1 MIYPEISRYISSL
14 NSSSLPAE
22 RKLILQNLIDFVA
35 AKITDNQLVNLN
47 FICTH
52 NSRRS
57 HLSQIW
63 AQVMAAYF
71 EIQNVH
77 CYSGGTEATAM
88 FPKVVETLENVGFK
102 IGKISE
108 DANPIYAIKF
118 GENELPIIGFSKRFD
133 ADFNPKS
140 SFAAVMTCSH
150 ADENCPVV
158 LGAGKRIPITYED
171 PKNAD
176 NTPQQN
182 EVYEKRSRQIAT
194 EMFYVFSEIK
204 NAEVLAN
211 NI

>member
-35 AKITDNQLVNLN
+35 AKITDNQFVNMN

-57 HLSQIW
+57 HLSQVW
-63 AQVMAAYF
+63 AQAMAAYF
-71 EIQNVH
+71 QTKNVR

-88 FPKVVETLENVGFK
+88 FPKVVETLEHVGFK

-140 SFAAVMTCSH
+140 RFAAVMTCSH

-158 LGAGKRIPITYED
+158 LGAEKRIPITYED
-171 PKNAD
+171 PKISD

-182 EVYEKRSRQIAT
+182 EVYGKRSRQIAT

-211 NI
+211 NY